1 MYSNQFLFFQQSFR
15 ESSSIAF
22 RLQEKLRD
30 KFFWSK
36 DDIGEAEKSL
46 SFLQKSLREK
56 PIQEL
61 LPYFEN
67 ATIDKVRR
75 FKRGFH
81 TKSITFATENAQ
93 ITKKWVFKIGH
104 RISAVVDLGD
114 PSDYQYFHEYQ
125 KDVAL
130 LQDYCQH
137 NSYLYNLIPEPQEC
151 FWMGEKEKKGTI
163 LILQPFLTVL
173 SLPKV
178 LKKISPEEKKQLQ
191 KELQEIQTMQKFLT
205 DKHKKQL
212 DFLGDGNLVL
222 VKTQDTYHFAL
233 VDMGLIN
240 MNTPLPLTQ
249 FVMQMSYEM
258 MMMKMQMVLHR

>member
-104 RISAVVDLGD
+104 RIKKTTPKRIAR
-114 PSDYQYFHEYQ
+114 
-125 KDVAL
+125 
-130 LQDYCQH
+130 
-137 NSYLYNLIPEPQEC
+137 NSNYA
-151 FWMGEKEKKGTI
+151 
-163 LILQPFLTVL
+163 
-173 SLPKV
+173 
-178 LKKISPEEKKQLQ
+178 KIRSEEHTS
-191 KELQEIQTMQKFLT
+191 ELQ
-205 DKHKKQL
+205 
-212 DFLGDGNLVL
+212 
-222 VKTQDTYHFAL
+222 
-233 VDMGLIN
+233 
-240 MNTPLPLTQ
+240 
-249 FVMQMSYEM
+249 
-258 MMMKMQMVLHR
+258 